1 MLNSK
6 VLFVGLG
13 RMGFH
18 MSSHLSKNKKID
30 LYVHNRTEAIE
41 RKWLKLFLGTIY
53 HFKSEI
59 KFDFIITC
67 LKDDKALDFVTKKI
81 DDYSKNIL
89 LPKIRKNN
97 PKGNIEKEIVGE
109 VVGFDKEDTSEAVNL
124 ICNLMLN
131 FYPFLYMHIRQIPY
145 FS

>member
-1 MLNSK
+1 MQGSK
-6 VLFVGLG
+6 VLFIGLG

-67 LKDDKALDFVTKKI
+67 LKDDKALD
-81 DDYSKNIL
+81 
-89 LPKIRKNN
+89 
-97 PKGNIEKEIVGE
+97 
-109 VVGFDKEDTSEAVNL
+109 
-124 ICNLMLN
+124 
-131 FYPFLYMHIRQIPY
+131 
-145 FS
+145 